1 MPEPDLIELFARPL
15 NDLGIR
21 YLVSGSVAAM
31 LYGEPRVTHAE
42 GAELI
47 RRDPALI

>member
-1 MPEPDLIELFARPL
+1 
-15 NDLGIR
+15 
-21 YLVSGSVAAM
+21 M
-31 LYGEPRVTHAE
+31 LYGEPRVIHAE